1 MCGICGVI
9 GAPDPEAVT
18 RRMLGLMPHRGPD
31 DEGLWTGPGVAL
43 GHRRLSIVDLSS
55 AGHQPMLSADGQTIL
70 VANGEIYNFAELRA
84 ELEQGGATFR
94 SHSDS
99 EVILHAYRASGTASF
114 SRFNGMIAFGLY
126 DAPNRRLV
134 IARDRLGI
142 KPVYYFIDEATGAL
156 YFASEIKAII
166 GALGRSRWMIDPA
179 ALRQYLTYEN
189 LLGDTSLFAGVKLL
203 PPGSFLIADVAGI
216 RIETYWTP
224 QVGGPGSVTDFS
236 EATRLFTSTFDAS
249 IRRHLMSDV
258 PVASYLSAGLDSTMV
273 ASRAA
278 ALNGAPLAGYTGSF
292 PENGWYDEVTGARLV
307 AEKIGAAFTA
317 VPISGADLER
327 HLDDVIYALDEPRMG
342 IGAFSQYMVAKRA
355 AEDRKVILTGH
366 GGDELFSGYPV
377 FKLAALMSSGPMKGR
392 LAALSRMRAAETPHL
407 AYFLLR
413 RLFGR
418 GGSAFLPQLFSPAD
432 IRSALSRDAA
442 AAVHDGAGQDQPPGV
457 EPEAAPGADLYTQV
471 ILTYLRSY
479 LPGLLVVEDKI
490 SMAHSLEARTPFL
503 DNEMV
508 DLGLRTAP
516 EVKLH
521 DGQLKAI
528 VRAAARGVLPD
539 ALFSMPKRGFPTPLA
554 AWLRGPSRAWAENRL
569 LGPESRLTT
578 VFNEDFL
585 RRHVHGYMTSPRRRI
600 RPLDEIQTHRMWMLL
615 SLESWLRQTQD
626 RLGVT
631 LEM

>member
-1 MCGICGVI
+1 MCGICGVV
-9 GAPDPEAVT
+9 GAPDLEVVT

-31 DEGLWTGPGVAL
+31 DEGIWTGPGVAL

-70 VANGEIYNFAELRA
+70 VANGEIYNFGELRA
-84 ELEQGGATFR
+84 ELERGGAIFR

-99 EVILHAYRASGTASF
+99 EVILHAFRASGTASF
-114 SRFNGMIAFGLY
+114 GTFNGMIAFGLY

-134 IARDRLGI
+134 VARDRLGI
-142 KPVYYFIDEATGAL
+142 KPVYYFIDEGTGAL
-156 YFASEIKAII
+156 YFASEIKAIV
-166 GALGRSRWMIDPA
+166 GALGRSRWTIDPV

-189 LLGDTSLFAGVKLL
+189 LLGDASLFAGIKLL
-203 PPGSFLIADVAGI
+203 PPSSFLVSDAGGV
-216 RIETYWTP
+216 RIETYWAP
-224 QVGGPGSVTDFS
+224 QVGGPGAVTGFS
-236 EATRLFTSTFDAS
+236 EATTLFTATFDAS

-278 ALNGAPLAGYTGSF
+278 ALNGAPLSGYTGSF

-377 FKLAALMSSGPMKGR
+377 FKLAALLSSGSMKGR
-392 LAALSRMRAAETPHL
+392 LAALSRMRAAEMPHL

-418 GGSAFLPQLFSPAD
+418 GGSAFLPQLFSPTD
-432 IRSALSRDAA
+432 IRAALSRDAA
-442 AAVHDGAGQDQPPGV
+442 AAVLAFPGEDQPPA
-457 EPEAAPGADLYTQV
+457 AAPGADLYTQV

-521 DGQLKAI
+521 GGQLKAI
-528 VRAAARGVLPD
+528 VRAAARGALPE

-554 AWLRGPSRAWAENRL
+554 AWLRGPSQAWAEHRL
-569 LGPESRLTT
+569 LGPESQLST

-585 RRHVHGYMTSPRRRI
+585 RRQVQGYMTSPHRHI

-615 SLESWLRQTQD
+615 SLESWLRQTQA